1 MAMLVC
7 EFDFTIYDYVH
18 FQPKC
23 LNSCNFVASNRAK
36 QVRELL
42 NKHFEQ
48 EIEQILTTIIWGHN
62 GRVYYGIGPGMYYV
76 INLNGLPQIHVSR

>member
-7 EFDFTIYDYVH
+7 EFDFTIYVH